1 MVKAKR
7 MMETDENGVE
17 RQFYPITHASAVRGL
32 EKIIAGQSKVLS
44 VNGHT
49 GAVII
54 KRADLDLPIDGIMI
68 SKQEYDKMLKIIA
81 DYEAGKLGGSGVE
94 FEKVKGDEEI
104 NA

>member
-1 MVKAKR
+1 MKMVLNVSFSYYTFFSYPWFIR
-7 MMETDENGVE
+7 DNE
-17 RQFYPITHASAVRGL
+17 RTG
-32 EKIIAGQSKVLS
+32 KVLS
-44 VNGHT
+44 VNGKT

-54 KRADLDLPIDGIMI
+54 TRADLDLPSDGIMI
-68 SKQEYDKMLKIIA
+68 SQQEYDKMLKIIA